1 LTAILG
7 AIGGAIAGH
16 KIQDGV
22 SDWKDEKEKKKREEE
37 EKKKREEE
45 EKKRREE
52 EEREKKKREEEEK
65 RRREEEEKRRRE
77 EAKHHQQGGVRPEP
91 SHCNSNFRGNFS
103 GSCNNIRLEAH
114 GDFVLRASCRRADG
128 SYQESCIS
136 LNKYLENS
144 NGCFRWT
151 DGSSGGHCH
160 APQTVTVQ
168 PGDTLRDIAA
178 RFGTTYQEI
187 AQLNGIPNPDLIHPG
202 QVFRIPQ
209 KGGHGGG
216 GNFAASARN
225 VRLVDNGRRL
235 EAELLRDGCWVTASI
250 ALDERI
256 GNDNGCLR
264 FV

>member
-1 LTAILG
+1 
-7 AIGGAIAGH
+7 
-16 KIQDGV
+16 
-22 SDWKDEKEKKKREEE
+22 
-37 EKKKREEE
+37 
-45 EKKRREE
+45 
-52 EEREKKKREEEEK
+52 
-65 RRREEEEKRRRE
+65 
-77 EAKHHQQGGVRPEP
+77 
-91 SHCNSNFRGNFS
+91 
-103 GSCNNIRLEAH
+103 
-114 GDFVLRASCRRADG
+114 
-128 SYQESCIS
+128 
-136 LNKYLENS
+136 
-144 NGCFRWT
+144 
-151 DGSSGGHCH
+151 
-160 APQTVTVQ
+160 VTVQ